1 MASLKEDIIK
11 LITINEKL
19 DRWNKG
25 IYTESERQEID
36 RKVNDLFPPEY
47 REELNK
53 ELELK
58 IQKLATEFFAEFKY
72 GTDLYNKNNY
82 HD

>member
-1 MASLKEDIIK
+1 MANMKEDIIK

-36 RKVNDLFPPEY
+36 QKVNDLFPPEY

-58 IQKLATEFFAEFKY
+58 IQKLVTEFLAEV
-72 GTDLYNKNNY
+72 
-82 HD
+82 

>member
-1 MASLKEDIIK
+1 MGNLKEDIIQ

-25 IYTESERQEID
+25 IYTETERQEID

-47 REELNK
+47 REKLNK

-58 IQKLATEFFAEFKY
+58 IQKLVTEFLAEV
-72 GTDLYNKNNY
+72 
-82 HD
+82 